1 MIELVA
7 VWPAARLWKVEPGL
21 KLYEPSAFSVKVPP
35 LEPVTAVPTL
45 AALPLTCETVSVSPS
60 GSVSL
65 ASTPFWAVTLS
76 DVSSSVVPLS
86 LTAVGAGL
94 VTSHLN
100 SCEVEAPD
108 GSVAVT
114 TTVYTPLAPP
124 CEAEW
129 SIVPVMMPVFG
140 SIVRPGGRPVAE

>member
-1 MIELVA
+1 M
-7 VWPAARLWKVEPGL
+7 

-114 TTVYTPLAPP
+114 TTEYTPLAPP

-140 SIVRPGGRPVAE
+140 SMVRPGGRPVAE